1 MLHLLMP
8 PVKKQDHRKDV
19 SWLTPIVVKQGM
31 GSALSARERKDLKPL
46 LQGIEPSS
54 LAAVIWDSIN
64 SVGVDDELEN
74 FGVHFLNGTE
84 FEDGG
89 EARVIFWD
97 EIGANDMPRKVFL
110 EILLVMGDEIA
121 QEYEDNY
128 DLELSTDLGT
138 AVRKLQVALISLRE
152 TLEGLTDDQCTKA
165 YRERLDSGVSM
176 NEDPI
181 SDELVEEIRT
191 RRGSYMWTNSDQE
204 SEAAYGGR
212 RQSKGIESVF
222 ERLPDLKR
230 RYEKAIS
237 SSNSSNKPLE
247 RVRQKIKILNMFQKG
262 SVAPSAILEEEEHA
276 SRAPSPNPMRRRSTL
291 GMSPVQR
298 SRSNSVCSYDSVSS
312 SKQLLLPD
320 SPPPV
325 TSMPNI
331 RKSTPVDPQDQEDQH
346 SSSSSSLA

>member
-1 MLHLLMP
+1 MLHVLMQC
-8 PVKKQDHRKDV
+8 VKMQDHHKAI
-19 SWLTPIVVKQGM
+19 SWWTPVTGM
-31 GSALSARERKDLKPL
+31 GSALSAREQKDLKPH

-64 SVGVDDELEN
+64 SVGIDDEVEI

-89 EARVIFWD
+89 QARVIFWD
-97 EIGANDMPRKVFL
+97 EIGAHDMPRKVFL
-110 EILLVMGDEIA
+110 EILLMMGNEIA
-121 QEYEDNY
+121 QEYEDKY
-128 DLELSTDLGT
+128 DLELSIDLGI
-138 AVRKLQVALISLRE
+138 AVRKLQVALVSLRE
-152 TLEGLTDDQCTKA
+152 TLDGLTDDQCAKT

-176 NEDPI
+176 NEDSI
-181 SDELVEEIRT
+181 SDELVEEVRT
-191 RRGSYMWTNSDQE
+191 RHGSYMWTDSDQE

-230 RYEKAIS
+230 RYENAIS
-237 SSNSSNKPLE
+237 SSNSSKKPLE
-247 RVRQKIKILNMFQKG
+247 RVRQRIKILNMFQKG

-276 SRAPSPNPMRRRSTL
+276 SHAPSPNPMRRRSTL
-291 GMSPVQR
+291 GMSSVQR

-325 TSMPNI
+325 PSMPSM
-331 RKSTPVDPQDQEDQH
+331 RKSTPVDPQDQD